1 MPTTKLLDELLVR
14 DERLHNWRARVE
26 PAGLYL
32 NRTRVVLEFAST
44 EDYGA
49 QVDVIPR
56 RWFTKATD
64 GFQQWFP
71 DAGAAAMSAVV
82 ALDRVLNGRTPF
94 GPPVLQFED
103 DLC

>member
-1 MPTTKLLDELLVR
+1 MPTTKLLDELLVT
-14 DERLHNWRARVE
+14 DERLPNWRARVE
-26 PAGLYL
+26 PVGLYL
-32 NRTRVVLEFAST
+32 AKTRVVLEFAST

-71 DAGAAAMSAVV
+71 DAGMAALSAVV
-82 ALDRVLNGRTPF
+82 ALDRVREGRTPF
-94 GPPVLQFED
+94 GKPQLQFED